1 MYINGNDLLVSI
13 DGKAVGHCTTHT
25 ATFNT
30 ETKDTAVKPVAT
42 KSKEEAGKFKSK
54 TVSGLSIQVK
64 ADGLVFHAETEGGF
78 KELLGKWKV
87 GGSVKLDLFEREN
100 DSIPYVSGS
109 FIISTLEI
117 TSPAGEDSTYS
128 ATFDND
134 GAPDTFDATKFDV
147 DAA

>member
-25 ATFNT
+25 ATFST

-64 ADGLVFHAETEGGF
+64 ADGLAFRSETEGGF
-78 KELLGKWKV
+78 KQLLAKWKM
-87 GGSVKLDLFEREN
+87 GSSVKLDLFEREN
-100 DSIPYVSGS
+100 DSVPYLSGS
-109 FIISTLEI
+109 FVITTLEI
-117 TSPAGEDSTYS
+117 TAPAGEDSTYS

-134 GAPDTFDATKFDV
+134 GAPDTFDAEKFDIN
-147 DAA
+147 AS

>member
-1 MYINGNDLLVSI
+1 MEPTPWCLPVPGSPTS
-13 DGKAVGHCTTHT
+13 TTG
-25 ATFNT
+25 AI
-30 ETKDTAVKPVAT
+30 
-42 KSKEEAGKFKSK
+42 KERLRP
-54 TVSGLSIQVK
+54 T
-64 ADGLVFHAETEGGF
+64 D
-78 KELLGKWKV
+78 
-87 GGSVKLDLFEREN
+87 SVKLDLFEREN
-100 DSIPYVSGS
+100 DSTPYVSGS

>member
-25 ATFNT
+25 ATFST

-64 ADGLVFHAETEGGF
+64 ADGLAFRSETEGGF
-78 KELLGKWKV
+78 KQLLAKWKV
-87 GGSVKLDLFEREN
+87 GSSVKLDLFEREN
-100 DSIPYVSGS
+100 DATPYLSGS
-109 FIISTLEI
+109 FVITTLEI

-134 GAPDTFDATKFDV
+134 GAPDTFDAEKFDIN
-147 DAA
+147 AS

>member
-64 ADGLVFHAETEGGF
+64 ADGLVFHAETGCSPI
-78 KELLGKWKV
+78 KVARELGSERRETVRSLSIV
-87 GGSVKLDLFEREN
+87 GV
-100 DSIPYVSGS
+100 
-109 FIISTLEI
+109 
-117 TSPAGEDSTYS
+117 
-128 ATFDND
+128 
-134 GAPDTFDATKFDV
+134 
-147 DAA
+147 

>member
-25 ATFNT
+25 ATFST

-64 ADGLVFHAETEGGF
+64 ADGLAFRSETEGGF
-78 KELLGKWKV
+78 KQLLAKWKV
-87 GGSVKLDLFEREN
+87 GSSVKLDLFEREN
-100 DSIPYVSGS
+100 DATPYLSGN
-109 FIISTLEI
+109 FVITTLEI
-117 TSPAGEDSTYS
+117 TAPAGEDSTYS

-134 GAPDTFDATKFDV
+134 GTPDTFDAEKFDIN
-147 DAA
+147 AS